1 MLHKGILRYVS
12 TNFRKILFSKEL
24 VDIIHADIKRILVV
38 NKPSGLVI
46 KLWRNWRR
54 KWNVIYSWK
63 KYKKIIVKY
72 VIRLNILFGNDLDTN
87 KQRKIFNEK

>member
-24 VDIIHADIKRILVV
+24 VDIIHVDIKRILVV

-46 KLWRNWRR
+46 KL
-54 KWNVIYSWK
+54 
-63 KYKKIIVKY
+63 
-72 VIRLNILFGNDLDTN
+72 
-87 KQRKIFNEK
+87 